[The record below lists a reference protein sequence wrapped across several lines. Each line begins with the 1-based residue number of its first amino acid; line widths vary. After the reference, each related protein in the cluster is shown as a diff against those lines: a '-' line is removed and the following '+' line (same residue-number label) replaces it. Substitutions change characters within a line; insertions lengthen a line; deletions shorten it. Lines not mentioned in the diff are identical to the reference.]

1 MKLNG
6 NLENNQEKHLS
17 TIISV
22 LRTLIFILVFFISK
36 ISVGNIDTTAKK
48 VVEVKTIVHSKPN
61 ILKYADT
68 LLVSSTLLDPE
79 EDIFTPSFFSV
90 GSGLYKFPILL
101 NLEDNGWMS
110 ENVMLTYEK
119 IQFKK
124 DTTPTIA
131 VKYDHAYTSAHW
143 FTSRFDRMIGKS
155 KLSAQLNRNFQN
167 SIYSNSKGKRFNFS
181 IGSELPFHKNYKVTF
196 SYFRNQAELNENGG
210 FNNAD
215 SIIYLDE
222 FNATTLNSNLN
233 SASNSIFLQ
242 KTSILQ
248 EVGINSFAR
257 FFVTSEYEE
266 NQYSFELLEE
276 DIEANFF
283 SHTYLDTTETFDSIG
298 FRKLILEPTLAIGN
312 LNKNNKKSILHL
324 GVRKEMNDKS
334 ILNNS
339 YVLSKLNINLIGIP
353 FYLQGKYHFENAW
366 NGNYSIKGSTNLIF
380 KKETIDTIQY
390 LSNLFVQVDVS
401 SLAPS
406 YLFLNYFGNHF
417 QWNNDFN
424 PTQKI
429 KINAQLNLK
438 KLSSI
443 VELEVQNVSNY
454 IYLDEN
460 SLPNQNN
467 ENITAGRIS
476 LKKQWGTKHIK
487 LYSGLGYQYS
497 TSNLIRVPSFYT
509 RSSLVYKFK
518 LRKVPFNMGS
528 TLNFFSKY
536 VGLNYNPAIRHYYL
550 GNKNVGGIPVVDFF
564 LASRLGPTDIYIK
577 YDNTFYSLNRDLFIG
592 ENYPIN
598 NSFLRFGLKWNLTN

>member
-1 MKLNG
+1 M
-6 NLENNQEKHLS
+6 
-17 TIISV
+17 
-22 LRTLIFILVFFISK
+22 LRTLILLFFISTTTFGK
-36 ISVGNIDTTAKK
+36 IDTTAKE
-48 VVEVKTIVHSKPN
+48 VVAVKTIIHIKPN
-61 ILKYADT
+61 IHRYADT
-68 LLVSSTLLDPE
+68 LLLSSTLLDPE

-90 GSGLYKFPILL
+90 GSGLYKFPIIL
-101 NLEDNGWMS
+101 NLEDNDWIS
-110 ENVMLTYEK
+110 KNVMPAYNK
-119 IQFKK
+119 IEFKT
-124 DTTPTIA
+124 DTIPSFVA
-131 VKYDHAYTSAHW
+131 KYDHAYTTAHW
-143 FTSRFDRMIGKS
+143 FTTRFDRTIGKS
-155 KLSAQLNRNFQN
+155 KLSARLNRNFQN
-167 SIYSNSKGKRFNFS
+167 GIYSNSTGKRFNFS
-181 IGSELPFHKNYKVTF
+181 IGSELPFHKNYKMTF

-210 FNNAD
+210 FHNAD
-215 SIIYLDE
+215 SIIFINV
-222 FNATTLNSNLN
+222 FNATTLKSNLN

-248 EVGINSFAR
+248 EVGINSSAR

-266 NQYSFELLEE
+266 HKYSFELLEE
-276 DIEANFF
+276 DIDAFFF
-283 SHTYLDTTETFDSIG
+283 SNAYLDTTETFDSIG
-298 FRKLILEPTLAIGN
+298 FRKLILEPVLALGN
-312 LNKNNKKSILHL
+312 LNNGKSMLNI
-324 GVRKEMNDKS
+324 GVRKEINDKS

-339 YVLSKLNINLIGIP
+339 YILSKLNINFNGLP
-353 FYLQGKYHFENAW
+353 VYLHGKYHFENAW
-366 NGNYSIKGSTNLIF
+366 IGNYSFTGSTNLMF
-380 KKETIDTIQY
+380 KKETVDTTQY
-390 LSNLFVQVDVS
+390 LSDLFVQVDVS
-401 SLAPS
+401 SRLPS

-476 LKKQWGTKHIK
+476 LKKQWETKHIK

-509 RSSLVYKFK
+509 RSSLVYEFK

-564 LASRLGPTDIYIK
+564 LASRLGPTDIYLK